1 MYTNPQCRWNSQA
14 TTFYGNQWYTCTRK
28 KTMYDICAHNSLP
41 TSAILALGLLEK
53 KKEKRWWTILRGQQ
67 NTFFRIS
74 GTSQVYFGSL
84 KGCYQ
89 RKYYCR
95 ECLYS
100 QISLKVW
107 DSEEKLEFSSRLPL
121 RHHIAWLGTFS
132 VNPGIVVNFYASAH
146 HPHTTIAIDEW
157 MIFWPSEYSPI
168 EVGSTECSRHLVFE
182 SSLHVR
188 LLPATLQCGS
198 NLTMTCNFISSQN
211 WVSWII
217 ST

>member
-1 MYTNPQCRWNSQA
+1 MMNNFAWA
-14 TTFYGNQWYTCTRK
+14 AK
-28 KTMYDICAHNSLP
+28 H
-41 TSAILALGLLEK
+41 
-53 KKEKRWWTILRGQQ
+53 
-67 NTFFRIS
+67 FFFIS
-74 GTSQVYFGSL
+74 GASQVYFGSL

-107 DSEEKLEFSSRLPL
+107 DSEEKLEFSLRLPL
-121 RHHIAWLGTFS
+121 RHHIARLGMFS

-188 LLPATLQCGS
+188 LLPATLQWRATSSAPKIGS
-198 NLTMTCNFISSQN
+198 LESFPHNILIANPKIYTNRPVAFA
-211 WVSWII
+211 SWRI
-217 ST
+217 